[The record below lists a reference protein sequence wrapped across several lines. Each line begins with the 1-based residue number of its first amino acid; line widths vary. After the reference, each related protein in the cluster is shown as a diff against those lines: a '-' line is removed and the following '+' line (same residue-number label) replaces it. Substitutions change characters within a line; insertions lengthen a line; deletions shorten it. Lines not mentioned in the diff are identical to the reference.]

1 MFNTFRRVSY
11 LLLKP
16 HPQHLKP
23 YLQHLKPLLMT
34 RLRIAIQKSGRLNE
48 DSVQLLK
55 DCGIVIDNG
64 KDQLK
69 ASARNFPLDVLY
81 LRNDDIPQYLE
92 DGVADIAIVGEN
104 LLTEKQR
111 NVAIAQQLGF
121 SKCRLSL
128 AVPKDVVVSDLSY
141 FNGKRIATSYPVTLS
156 TFLKDNG
163 ITAELHEISGS
174 VEIAPSIGLADAICD
189 LVSSGSTLFKNGLE
203 ETHVV
208 LRSEAVMA
216 VSPSI
221 SAEAHAILD
230 KMLFRIQAVLRAR
243 RSKYILM
250 NVPNDKIAVISNI
263 LPVLKSPTVMPLAE
277 PGWSSL
283 HSVIEEEKFWEVIDA
298 LKANGAEGIL
308 VVPIEKM
315 VV

>member
-1 MFNTFRRVSY
+1 
-11 LLLKP
+11 
-16 HPQHLKP
+16 
-23 YLQHLKPLLMT
+23 MT

-104 LLTEKQR
+104 LLVEKQR
-111 NVAIAQQLGF
+111 QVAIAQQLGF

-128 AVPKDVVVSDLSY
+128 AVPKDVVVDGLAY
-141 FNGKRIATSYPVTLS
+141 FNGKRIATSYPGTLRA
-156 TFLKDNG
+156 FLQEHNID
-163 ITAELHEISGS
+163 AELHEISGS
-174 VEIAPSIGLADAICD
+174 VEIAPNIGLADAICD

-208 LRSEAVMA
+208 LRSEAVLA
-216 VSPSI
+216 VGPQI
-221 SAEAHAILD
+221 TDEARAILD
-230 KMLFRIQAVLRAR
+230 KMLFRIAAVLRAR

-250 NVPNDKIAVISNI
+250 NVPNDKVSVISNI

-283 HSVIEEEKFWEVIDA
+283 HSVIDEEKFWDVIDA